1 MCLNAKAAAA
11 AHSSDVPIPF
21 IRISKTEGSID
32 SPHDAESSHF
42 E

>member
-11 AHSSDVPIPF
+11 AHSSDVLIPF
-21 IRISKTEGSID
+21 IKISKTEGSID
-32 SPHDAESSHF
+32 SPHGAVSSHF